1 MPIPRRLRKGAGRLT
16 AAIVLIASASEVGA
30 QGLSL
35 EDSLKATHQTL
46 MQAVGAASA
55 ERVSA
60 LIHPRALGF
69 FRDSQ
74 RVVQLQGGDLTV
86 VVQGLLKDLG
96 EITTS
101 QQPLDTSLRVI
112 GETGIVTQT
121 TMRESVVSKRKVV
134 RYLRTTAVYL
144 RTPDGWKLASW
155 HTSDTP
161 LEK

>member
-1 MPIPRRLRKGAGRLT
+1 MNSARVLTVAILLGASVSG
-16 AAIVLIASASEVGA
+16 VPA
-30 QGLSL
+30 QSLSP
-35 EDSLKATHQTL
+35 EDSLKTTHEAL

-69 FRDSQ
+69 FRNSQ
-74 RVVQLQGGDLTV
+74 RVVQLQPGDLPAI
-86 VVQGLLKDLG
+86 VQGLLKDLG
-96 EITTS
+96 EVTTS

-121 TMRESVVSKRKVV
+121 TMRESVVSRRKIV

-144 RTPDGWKLASW
+144 RTPDGWKLTSW
-155 HTSDTP
+155 HTSDAP